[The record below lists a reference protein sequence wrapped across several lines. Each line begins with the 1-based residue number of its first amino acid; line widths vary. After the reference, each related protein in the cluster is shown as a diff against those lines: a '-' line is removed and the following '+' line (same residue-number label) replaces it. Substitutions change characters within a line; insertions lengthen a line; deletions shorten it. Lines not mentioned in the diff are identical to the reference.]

1 MAGLTE
7 EKWVYTKDYLAQ
19 RPVLHGGISSVKDE
33 NEKHPI
39 TDKPHA
45 KEEEIH
51 AFVRHGHH

>member
-1 MAGLTE
+1 LTE